1 MAESQNKKVE
11 STKTESQKGKASAAS
26 KSAGAK
32 STTKKSTTTA
42 SASKKSSN
50 SAAKTSSS
58 KAAKN
63 KETESVKADASKN
76 LEAENV
82 STVLASE
89 GNKANEETLNNEVV
103 VSKSATQVNSSEN
116 VTAANESENSNQ
128 QGESLKQE
136 NNNLPE
142 NKDKNETAVAGAT
155 VNEVSETPRKK
166 TTGEIVSF
174 WVSIGLCV
182 LMLPLLL
189 VNLVLIF
196 KSVIYPNDLPSIF
209 GYKPL
214 IVMSDSMYPQIKTN
228 DLIFSKVVE
237 PSTLKV
243 GDVITFREEGGGVV
257 THQIH
262 DIKVDGEGNTYFE
275 TVGINNF
282 ARDENGDIIYNT
294 VNGAAILVVDT
305 DPVYYDQVEGLYVS
319 RMAGFG
325 GFIYWMQSTW
335 GLIVCI
341 GIPLIAFVVYGFIR
355 YNASLK
361 EQKQNADSATNEL
374 EELRK
379 KLAQMESNSTEPQPN
394 NTSQPSEVKNNQNS
408 SKESENK
415 TES

>member
-103 VSKSATQVNSSEN
+103 VSKSATQVNLSEN

-257 THQIH
+257 THKILAIL
-262 DIKVDGEGNTYFE
+262 DDNGTPYFQ
-275 TVGINNF
+275 TGGINNYQ
-282 ARDENGDIIYNT
+282 RNPDGTPYLNESGNRVI
-294 VNGAAILVVDT
+294 VPDT
-305 DPVYYDQVEGLYVS
+305 EPVYYDQVEGLYVS

-379 KLAQMESNSTEPQPN
+379 KLAQMEGNSTEPQPN

-408 SKESENK
+408 SKESENE

>member
-32 STTKKSTTTA
+32 STTKKSTSTA

-155 VNEVSETPRKK
+155 VNEVSETPRRK

-257 THQIH
+257 THKILAIL
-262 DIKVDGEGNTYFE
+262 DDNGTPYFQ
-275 TVGINNF
+275 TGGINNYQ
-282 ARDENGDIIYNT
+282 RNPDGTPYLNESGNRVI
-294 VNGAAILVVDT
+294 VPDT
-305 DPVYYDQVEGLYVS
+305 EPVYYDQVEGLYVS

>member
-1 MAESQNKKVE
+1 M
-11 STKTESQKGKASAAS
+11 
-26 KSAGAK
+26 
-32 STTKKSTTTA
+32 
-42 SASKKSSN
+42 
-50 SAAKTSSS
+50 
-58 KAAKN
+58 
-63 KETESVKADASKN
+63 
-76 LEAENV
+76 
-82 STVLASE
+82 LASE

-128 QGESLKQE
+128 QGKSLKQE

-257 THQIH
+257 THKILAIL
-262 DIKVDGEGNTYFE
+262 DDNGTPYFQ
-275 TVGINNF
+275 TGGINNYQ
-282 ARDENGDIIYNT
+282 RNPDGTPYLNESGNRVI
-294 VNGAAILVVDT
+294 VPDT
-305 DPVYYDQVEGLYVS
+305 EPVYYDQVEGLYVS

-379 KLAQMESNSTEPQPN
+379 KLAQMEGNSTEPQPN

>member
-103 VSKSATQVNSSEN
+103 VSKSATQVNLSEN
-116 VTAANESENSNQ
+116 VTAASESENSNQ

-257 THQIH
+257 THKILAIL
-262 DIKVDGEGNTYFE
+262 DDNGTPYFQ
-275 TVGINNF
+275 TGGINNYQ
-282 ARDENGDIIYNT
+282 RNPDGTPYLNESGNRVI
-294 VNGAAILVVDT
+294 VPDT
-305 DPVYYDQVEGLYVS
+305 EPVYYDQVEGLYVS

-379 KLAQMESNSTEPQPN
+379 KLAQMEGNSTEPQPN

-408 SKESENK
+408 SKESKNK

>member
-32 STTKKSTTTA
+32 STTKKSTSTA

-155 VNEVSETPRKK
+155 VNEVSETPRRK

-257 THQIH
+257 THKILAIL
-262 DIKVDGEGNTYFE
+262 DDNGTPYFQ
-275 TVGINNF
+275 TGGINNYQ
-282 ARDENGDIIYNT
+282 RNPDGTPYLNESGNRVI
-294 VNGAAILVVDT
+294 VPDT
-305 DPVYYDQVEGLYVS
+305 EPVYYDQVEGLYVS

-379 KLAQMESNSTEPQPN
+379 KLAQMEGNSTEPQPN

-408 SKESENK
+408 SKESENE

>member
-116 VTAANESENSNQ
+116 VTATNESENSNQ

-257 THQIH
+257 THKILAIL
-262 DIKVDGEGNTYFE
+262 DDNGTPYFK
-275 TVGINNF
+275 TGGINNYQ
-282 ARDENGDIIYNT
+282 RNPDGTPYLNESGNRVI
-294 VNGAAILVVDT
+294 VPDT
-305 DPVYYDQVEGLYVS
+305 EPVYYDQVEGLYVS

-379 KLAQMESNSTEPQPN
+379 KLAQMEGNSTEPQPN
-394 NTSQPSEVKNNQNS
+394 NTNQPSEVKNNQNR
-408 SKESENK
+408 SKESENE

>member
-257 THQIH
+257 THKILAIL
-262 DIKVDGEGNTYFE
+262 DDNGTPYFQ
-275 TVGINNF
+275 TGGINNYQ
-282 ARDENGDIIYNT
+282 RNPDGTPYLNESGNRVI
-294 VNGAAILVVDT
+294 VPDT
-305 DPVYYDQVEGLYVS
+305 EPVYYDQVEGLYVS

-379 KLAQMESNSTEPQPN
+379 KLAQMEGNSTEPQPN
-394 NTSQPSEVKNNQNS
+394 NTNQPSEVKNNQNS

>member
-82 STVLASE
+82 SAVLASE

-116 VTAANESENSNQ
+116 VTAAKESENINQ

-142 NKDKNETAVAGAT
+142 NKDKNDTMVAGTT

-257 THQIH
+257 THKILAIL
-262 DIKVDGEGNTYFE
+262 DDNGTPYFQ
-275 TVGINNF
+275 TGGINNYQ
-282 ARDENGDIIYNT
+282 RNPDGTPYLNESGNRVI
-294 VNGAAILVVDT
+294 VPDT
-305 DPVYYDQVEGLYVS
+305 EPVYYDQVEGLYVS

-379 KLAQMESNSTEPQPN
+379 KLAQMEGNSTEPQPN

-408 SKESENK
+408 SKGSKNK

>member
-76 LEAENV
+76 VEAENV

-257 THQIH
+257 THKILAIL
-262 DIKVDGEGNTYFE
+262 DDNGTPYFQ
-275 TVGINNF
+275 TGGINNYQ
-282 ARDENGDIIYNT
+282 RNPDGTPYLNESGNRVI
-294 VNGAAILVVDT
+294 VPDT
-305 DPVYYDQVEGLYVS
+305 EPVYYDQVEGLYVS

-379 KLAQMESNSTEPQPN
+379 KLAQMEGNSTEPQPN

-408 SKESENK
+408 SKESENE

>member
-257 THQIH
+257 THKILAIL
-262 DIKVDGEGNTYFE
+262 DDNGTPYFQ
-275 TVGINNF
+275 TGGINNYQ
-282 ARDENGDIIYNT
+282 RNPDGTPYLNESGNRVI
-294 VNGAAILVVDT
+294 VPDT
-305 DPVYYDQVEGLYVS
+305 EPVYYDQVEGLYVS

-379 KLAQMESNSTEPQPN
+379 KLAQMEGNSTEPQPN

-408 SKESENK
+408 SKESENE

>member
-257 THQIH
+257 THKILAIL
-262 DIKVDGEGNTYFE
+262 DDNGTPYFQ
-275 TVGINNF
+275 TGGINNYQ
-282 ARDENGDIIYNT
+282 RNPDGTPYLNESGNRVI
-294 VNGAAILVVDT
+294 VPDT
-305 DPVYYDQVEGLYVS
+305 EPVYYDQVEGLYVS

-379 KLAQMESNSTEPQPN
+379 KLAQMEGNSTEPQPN

>member
-42 SASKKSSN
+42 SASKKSS
-50 SAAKTSSS
+50 SAAKASSS

-76 LEAENV
+76 IEAENV
-82 STVLASE
+82 SAVLASE

-116 VTAANESENSNQ
+116 VTAAKESENINQ

-257 THQIH
+257 THQILAIL
-262 DIKVDGEGNTYFE
+262 DDNGTPYFQ
-275 TVGINNF
+275 TGGINNYQ
-282 ARDENGDIIYNT
+282 RNPDGTPYLNESGNRVI
-294 VNGAAILVVDT
+294 VPDT
-305 DPVYYDQVEGLYVS
+305 EPVYYDQVEGLYVS

-379 KLAQMESNSTEPQPN
+379 KLAQMEGNSTEPQPN
-394 NTSQPSEVKNNQNS
+394 NTNQPSEVKNNQNS

>member
-76 LEAENV
+76 IEAENV
-82 STVLASE
+82 SAVLASE

-116 VTAANESENSNQ
+116 ITAAKESENINQ
-128 QGESLKQE
+128 QGESLKQQGS
-136 NNNLPE
+136 NLPE

-257 THQIH
+257 THKILAIL
-262 DIKVDGEGNTYFE
+262 DDNGTPYFQ
-275 TVGINNF
+275 TGGINNYQ
-282 ARDENGDIIYNT
+282 RNPDGTPYLNESGNRVI
-294 VNGAAILVVDT
+294 VPDT
-305 DPVYYDQVEGLYVS
+305 EPVYYDQVEGLYVS

>member
-142 NKDKNETAVAGAT
+142 NKDKNETAVAGTT

-257 THQIH
+257 THKILAIL
-262 DIKVDGEGNTYFE
+262 DDNGTPYFQ
-275 TVGINNF
+275 TGGINNYQ
-282 ARDENGDIIYNT
+282 RNPDGTPYLNESGNRVI
-294 VNGAAILVVDT
+294 VPDT
-305 DPVYYDQVEGLYVS
+305 EPVYYDQVEGLYVS

-379 KLAQMESNSTEPQPN
+379 KLAQMEGNSTEPQPN

-408 SKESENK
+408 SKESENE